1 MPLPRPGPESCI
13 RFRVR
18 GQVHGG
24 AQPEVGGAAMLP
36 ALSRCRALLSRC
48 RPLPVPARGRKSR
61 HDPPAKSKA
70 GRLKVPPP
78 VDPAELLV
86 VSERYRQYRLVLQA
100 LRLEFKQEVLR
111 KQHEER
117 LDRGSGEEV
126 MEEHRKLMAWNNAE
140 NERLRKKREE
150 RLRREEEEL
159 QDHKLQGALN
169 HARLMEDFLKQKERE
184 VLQLQEEARNFIT
197 PENLDE
203 RIEECLD
210 NPRNYN
216 FAIDKEGR
224 IVKQSM
230 LS

>member
-1 MPLPRPGPESCI
+1 
-13 RFRVR
+13 
-18 GQVHGG
+18 
-24 AQPEVGGAAMLP
+24 MLP
-36 ALSRCRALLSRC
+36 ALRRCWAPLSR
-48 RPLPVPARGRKSR
+48 RPLLVLVPARGRKSR

-100 LRLEFKQEVLR
+100 LRSFKQEVLR
-111 KQHEER
+111 KKHQER
-117 LDRGSGEEV
+117 LDKESGEEA
-126 MEEHRKLMAWNNAE
+126 MEEHRQLMAWNNAE

-159 QDHKLQGALN
+159 QDRKLQGALN

-224 IVKQSM
+224 IVKRSVP
-230 LS
+230 S

>member
-1 MPLPRPGPESCI
+1 
-13 RFRVR
+13 
-18 GQVHGG
+18 
-24 AQPEVGGAAMLP
+24 MLP
-36 ALSRCRALLSRC
+36 ALRRCWAPLSR
-48 RPLPVPARGRKSR
+48 RPLPLLVPARGRKSR

-100 LRLEFKQEVLR
+100 LRAEFKQEVLR
-111 KQHEER
+111 KKHQER
-117 LDRGSGEEV
+117 LDKESGEEA
-126 MEEHRKLMAWNNAE
+126 MEEHRKMMAWNNAE

-159 QDHKLQGALN
+159 QDRKLQGALN

-224 IVKQSM
+224 IVKRSVP
-230 LS
+230 S

>member
-1 MPLPRPGPESCI
+1 MTEGFSAQRSVFAYPSMGFGFAALVPSDLPIQPDSAMARQRPLLLLLFVVLVVSTHLSRAQHWSHGWYPGGKRELDLSQTPEL
-13 RFRVR
+13 
-18 GQVHGG
+18 
-24 AQPEVGGAAMLP
+24 VGG
-36 ALSRCRALLSRC
+36 
-48 RPLPVPARGRKSR
+48 
-61 HDPPAKSKA
+61 
-70 GRLKVPPP
+70 
-78 VDPAELLV
+78 
-86 VSERYRQYRLVLQA
+86 SERYRQYRLVLQA

-117 LDRGSGEEV
+117 LDRESGEEV